1 MKIAILADIHGNFEA
16 LNAVIADLP
25 STDEIVCC
33 GDIVGYYPDV
43 NQTCAKLR
51 EIGARVIRGNHDGYV
66 TGKLNPRNPSSL
78 YRTEWTRK
86 ELDEDHINW
95 LSSLPESLE
104 FDLAAWSVYVRH
116 ANPWDEETY
125 LYQDSPYL
133 CDIVPTD
140 NEIYFFGHTHHP
152 MIVKSGKGII
162 LNPGS
167 VGQPRDR
174 NPKASYAFFETDE
187 CEVRINRVSYPVA
200 AFQHR
205 LEALKWE
212 DPLIKILSRKAYE

>member
-1 MKIAILADIHGNFEA
+1 VKIAIVADIHGNLEA

-43 NQTCAKLR
+43 NQTCARLR
-51 EIGARVIRGNHDGYV
+51 EINASVIRGNHDGYV
-66 TGKLNPRNPSSL
+66 IGKLNPRNPSPL

-86 ELDEDHINW
+86 ELDKDHINW
-95 LSSLPESLE
+95 LNSLPESLE
-104 FDLAAWSVYVRH
+104 FNLDAWSVYVRH

-133 CDIVPTD
+133 SDIVTAD
-140 NEIYFFGHTHHP
+140 HELYVFGHTHHP
-152 MIVKSGKGII
+152 MIKNCGGGII

-174 NPKASYAFFETDE
+174 NPKASYALFETDE
-187 CEVRINRVSYPVA
+187 CKVSINRVSYPVA
-200 AFQHR
+200 AFQNR
-205 LEALKWE
+205 LKKLKWE
-212 DPLIKILSRKAYE
+212 NPLIEILNRKK